1 MIDYR
6 RSQRRCLFLIAAF
19 FHIVCAGRPGCEH
32 RHFSRWSRSKAIGG
46 ASLDLRLSRAYAR
59 QHFNWK
65 CTVTSNNADIPDT
78 LRRVA
83 PAAERNRGPILDVLS
98 RVLPKAGVVLEI
110 ASGTGQHAVHFA
122 AALPGITWQPSDPDA
137 ASRASIDAW
146 RQHVLLDNLNA
157 PIALDVRSAPWPV
170 PDSLAAIVCINM
182 IHIAP
187 WEAAEALFQGAGEH
201 LAGAGVLFLYGPYKR
216 GGAHTAP
223 SNEAFDDQL
232 RATHPAWGIRN
243 MEDVVELGRKANLW
257 MEEAVP
263 MPANNFCLIF
273 RRTGI

>member
-1 MIDYR
+1 
-6 RSQRRCLFLIAAF
+6 LPA
-19 FHIVCAGRPGCEH
+19 
-32 RHFSRWSRSKAIGG
+32 KAIGG
-46 ASLDLRLSRAYAR
+46 ASLDLSLSRAYAR

-65 CTVTSNNADIPDT
+65 RTVTSNNADNPDT

-83 PAAERNRGPILDVLS
+83 PAAERNREPILDVLS
-98 RVLPKAGVVLEI
+98 RVLPKTGLVLEI

-122 AALPGITWQPSDPDA
+122 SALPALTWQPSDPDA

-146 RQHVLLDNLNA
+146 RKHTSLANLNA
-157 PIALDVRSAPWPV
+157 PIALDVLSAPWPV

-187 WEAAEALFQGAGEH
+187 WEAAEALFKGAGES
-201 LAGAGVLFLYGPYKR
+201 LANSGVLFLYGPYKR

-223 SNEAFDDQL
+223 SNEAFDNQL
-232 RATHPAWGIRN
+232 RATNPAWGIRN
-243 MEDVVELGRKANLW
+243 MEDVAELGRHANLW

>member
-1 MIDYR
+1 VQLPAIGI
-6 RSQRRCLFLIAAF
+6 LLVFA
-19 FHIVCAGRPGCEH
+19 
-32 RHFSRWSRSKAIGG
+32 SKAIG
-46 ASLDLRLSRAYAR
+46 ASLLDLCLSRAYAR
-59 QHFNWK
+59 RHFIWK
-65 CTVTSNNADIPDT
+65 CTVSPHNADNPDP

-122 AALPGITWQPSDPDA
+122 AALPTVTWQPSDPDV

-146 RQHVLLDNLNA
+146 RKHASLANLNA

-187 WEAAEALFQGAGEH
+187 WAAAVALFQGAGER
-201 LAGAGVLFLYGPYKR
+201 LTADGVLFLYGPYKR
-216 GGAHTAP
+216 DGAHTAP
-223 SNEAFDDQL
+223 SNEAFDEQL
-232 RATHPAWGIRN
+232 RATNPAWGIRN
-243 MEDVVELGRKANLW
+243 MEDVVQLGRAADLW

>member
-1 MIDYR
+1 V
-6 RSQRRCLFLIAAF
+6 F
-19 FHIVCAGRPGCEH
+19 AG
-32 RHFSRWSRSKAIGG
+32 KAIGG
-46 ASLDLRLSRAYAR
+46 SLLDLCLSRAYAR
-59 QHFNWK
+59 QHFTWK
-65 CTVTSNNADIPDT
+65 CTVSPNNADNPDP

-122 AALPGITWQPSDPDA
+122 AALPTVTWQPSDPDV

-146 RQHVLLDNLNA
+146 RKHALLTNLNA
-157 PIALDVRSAPWPV
+157 PLALDVRSTPWPV

-187 WEAAEALFQGAGEH
+187 WEAAEALFQGAGER
-201 LAGAGVLFLYGPYKR
+201 LTNDGVLFLYGPYKR
-216 GGAHTAP
+216 DGAHTAP

-232 RATHPAWGIRN
+232 RATNPAWGVRN
-243 MEDVVELGRKANLW
+243 MEDVMQLGRAADLW
-257 MEEAVP
+257 MAEAVP